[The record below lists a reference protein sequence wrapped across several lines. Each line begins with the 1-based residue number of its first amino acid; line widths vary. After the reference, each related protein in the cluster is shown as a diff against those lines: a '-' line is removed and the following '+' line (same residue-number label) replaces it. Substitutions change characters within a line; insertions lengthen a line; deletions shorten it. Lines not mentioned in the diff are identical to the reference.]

1 MFTAVSDNTKHI
13 RSKHPLI
20 VGCLLLGLAAIPD
33 AMVIPVLHG
42 LTVERFGVSEGTAH
56 YFMAINLLGALF
68 AIGILA
74 ALKRRFSSL
83 VLFVAAAVVSAV
95 FMACMAITES
105 WAVFLALRCLE
116 GGADLLLL
124 SIPFRLIAGAG
135 KQERYAGRIGGGFTT
150 MMVALAI
157 GVGSGSAIGKDSAE
171 SVLWAGALLMAI
183 LSVIALMLRRA
194 VDKTPPP
201 PLPSSSASPLIPR
214 EWVGAGFYA
223 IDRGLT
229 AIVSTSLP
237 ILLASGFNVTKMM
250 LGVALVGM
258 FLSLAAFSAPA
269 GILADRFGGGKIR
282 LIASLMCGLSLS
294 GLGLMIWLPPEVI
307 LVPCLLMYGAGAS
320 GLMPSAFLVA
330 VRQDASN
337 LVFSSLQA
345 AGQAGYAVGVLGSG
359 LLITVVALPPDLMLS
374 RMFPIA
380 GLLFILCNLL
390 LLIALRN
397 MAKR

>member
-1 MFTAVSDNTKHI
+1 
-13 RSKHPLI
+13 
-20 VGCLLLGLAAIPD
+20 
-33 AMVIPVLHG
+33 MVVPVLKD
-42 LTVERFGVSEGTAH
+42 LTVDRFGVSEGTAH
-56 YFMAINLLGALF
+56 YFMAINLLGALL

-74 ALKRRFSSL
+74 VLKRRFSSS
-83 VLFVAAAVVSAV
+83 VLFVSAAVISAIL
-95 FMACMAITES
+95 MACMAITNS
-105 WAVFLALRCLE
+105 WGAFLALRCLE

-135 KQERYAGRIGGGFTT
+135 KQERYAGRIGGGFTA

-157 GVGSGSAIGKDSAE
+157 GVGAGSAIGKDSAE
-171 SVLWAGALLMAI
+171 SVLWAGALIMGV
-183 LSVIALMLRRA
+183 LSLVALIVRRT
-194 VDKTPPP
+194 VDKTPPSP
-201 PLPSSSASPLIPR
+201 IPEPSACPLIPR

-223 IDRGLT
+223 IDRGLA

-237 ILLASGFNVTKMM
+237 ILLASGFNVTKTT

-269 GILADRFGGGKIR
+269 GVLADRFGGGKIR
-282 LIASLMCGLSLS
+282 LIAALMCGLSLA
-294 GLGLMIWLPPEVI
+294 GLGLMAWLPPEVI

-320 GLMPSAFLVA
+320 GLMPSAFSIA

-345 AGQAGYAVGVLGSG
+345 AGQAGYAAGVLGGG

-380 GLLFILCNLL
+380 GLLYILCNCLL
-390 LLIALRN
+390 LFALRN